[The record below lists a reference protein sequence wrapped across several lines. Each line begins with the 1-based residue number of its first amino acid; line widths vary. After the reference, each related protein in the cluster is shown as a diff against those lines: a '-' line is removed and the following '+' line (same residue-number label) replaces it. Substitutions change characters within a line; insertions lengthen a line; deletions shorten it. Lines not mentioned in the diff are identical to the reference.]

1 MTYHCLYAG
10 ASTDPRIAR
19 LDKLDKT
26 SCGLAP
32 LVTVTTPTM
41 DLIADS
47 GVEPRDLGQGVINNQ
62 QVVMPYY
69 TAYTTS
75 SKKCRGQVNS
85 WACRDT

>member
-10 ASTDPRIAR
+10 ASIDERIAR

-32 LVTVTTPTM
+32 LVTVNTPTM

-47 GVEPRDLGQGVINNQ
+47 GVEPRDLGQGMINNQ
-62 QVVMPYY
+62 QVVFALLYSIYRSPEECY
-69 TAYTTS
+69 
-75 SKKCRGQVNS
+75 G
-85 WACRDT
+85 